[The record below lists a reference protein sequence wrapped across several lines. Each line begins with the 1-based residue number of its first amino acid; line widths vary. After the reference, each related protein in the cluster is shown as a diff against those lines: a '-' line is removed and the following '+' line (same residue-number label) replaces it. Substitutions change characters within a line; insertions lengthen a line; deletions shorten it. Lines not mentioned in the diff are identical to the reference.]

1 MKLDYNKVISQK
13 MDDYDED
20 EYRKLKEDQ
29 RREDRRKYGRPEWVY
44 YLWYLHLNSVLRWKR
59 RRFLLG

>member
-20 EYRKLKEDQ
+20 EYKKLKENK
-29 RREDRRKYGRPEWVY
+29 RREDRKKYGRPEWVY
-44 YLWYLHLNSVLRWKR
+44 YL
-59 RRFLLG
+59 